1 VTSGEAVGNN
11 QNFLE
16 VGMSGRPKGEFRVQQ
31 CAIRILVMVIA
42 LSAMFLVSTAAQAQT
57 LYGSLTGTVTDKTGA
72 VIPNV
77 PVTLT
82 NQATGEVRAEKS
94 NGDGTYTFLDVLPGT
109 YSLSIAQQGSFGG
122 VRQKDIAIG
131 VNSQVRIDVTLQP
144 ASVSSQVT
152 VTEAAPELQT
162 ETAEVDS
169 DINQTQLAQLPITSS
184 QGRNYESLYTLI
196 PGAANVQEKNSIGGN
211 PSRAMA
217 VNVNG
222 NSYNGNTTRIDGAID
237 YYGWLPYLIA
247 YVTPTDAVESVTITT
262 DDFNAEQGQAGG
274 ASIRVTTKSGGHDF
288 HGGGWEY
295 YQDAAL
301 SARGYTATQASLVSA
316 VNPTGSVPKNIYQEY
331 GGNIG
336 GPVYI
341 PKILTGKKKL
351 FFFTNFDRI
360 TRRQLAAALTTVPDA
375 LMNAGNFS
383 EAASVATLYDPQP
396 QAPGWQGQVNPTL
409 CPSPNTSYTNGYLQ
423 YQCRP
428 SFTAEY
434 GETGTNVNTIPASR
448 VSLAGGIMMQD
459 LLAISKTIPTPSSNL
474 LTQSMAND
482 YQGIA
487 TVAYSRNASDTK
499 ITFIPNENTQIFGK
513 YGITPYSL
521 IDPQILGDTPCSG
534 SNACAGGPTADG
546 GQPGDVGGRGQ
557 NAGLGMSRTIGSNIV
572 IDADFGFTRLL
583 TFAQS
588 TLDVALGDYGVKTL
602 KIPGTNQGGGAGLN
616 YVGQPGFY
624 LSTFTGIGNNNGS
637 NPFEFRD
644 NQFTGDVN
652 LSWLHGHHSVKIG
665 YTYYHFLLNH
675 FQPTSGGQPNVP
687 RGGFTFQG
695 GMTCGVTPTATTAS
709 CGIQGYNSLADFQ
722 LGLPNNGSG
731 NAIGDP
737 SQVFNPNALRW
748 SEDGLYAQDTWQVN
762 PKLTLT
768 YGIRYE
774 IYPAPYRDR
783 TGAAVLLPQLPQSAN
798 VEVGGIN
805 GNPRSAGIGAGWGQI
820 VPRLGIAYRLND
832 KTVVRTGFGL
842 TTDPDSM
849 RFLRDSYPEDLAPNY
864 QGTGNFTIAV
874 DPANGNAPMN
884 LTYGIPTSAK
894 LAPNYSTGFASLPV
908 AGSTNTLPQNFRRGY
923 IESWNLVV
931 QRTLPWDFVANIAY
945 VGDHF
950 VRQPAG
956 VNYLNAANFPSS
968 SSVCMPNGQFNP
980 SSGYTGACS
989 FNANETINIGA
1000 PCPSTATG
1008 TAQGTCYNT
1017 GGITINFPAFSSEY
1031 GALQSQLT
1039 RNAGKNASLGVVYTF
1054 SHAID
1059 FEDNGAGSG
1068 SGGTA
1073 FNYPTMFHF
1082 NRALA
1087 GYDEKHNFQLWA
1099 VYTLPFGTGQKWLNT
1114 RGLAS
1119 EIVGGWQ
1126 LNGQFSHY
1134 SGFPFSVNANSNTIG
1149 GFTPG
1154 FGATYAQL
1162 TGSYQQESGHNR
1174 TFGNTAVSGG
1184 KPWFNPAV
1192 FSSPTESA
1200 SAVVLPN
1207 TSRNKFRGPGNSQF
1221 NTSLF
1226 KSFHVW
1232 READFQIRFEA
1243 FNLFNHPFLNNPN
1256 TTVPTAANIAAGNY
1270 GTFGLITSY
1279 GQPSSQT
1286 QGARALQFGG
1296 RISF

>member
-1 VTSGEAVGNN
+1 MT
-11 QNFLE
+11 
-16 VGMSGRPKGEFRVQQ
+16 GRPMSDSKVHA
-31 CAIRILVMVIA
+31 CVIRILVSAIA
-42 LSAMFLVSTAAQAQT
+42 LVAMLLGSSAARAQV
-57 LYGSLTGTVTDKTGA
+57 LYGSLNGSVTDKTGA

-77 PVTLT
+77 PVTIT
-82 NQATGEVRAEKS
+82 DQATGAVRATQA
-94 NGDGTYTFLDVLPGT
+94 NGDGSYEFLNVLPGT
-109 YSLSIAQQGSFGG
+109 YTLSVAKAGNFAGYKQQN
-122 VRQKDIAIG
+122 VEIE
-131 VNSQVRIDVTLQP
+131 VNHQVRIDITLQP
-144 ASVSSQVT
+144 ASVSTQIT

-169 DINQTQLAQLPITSS
+169 DITQTQLAQLPITSS

-247 YVTPTDAVESVTITT
+247 YVTPTDAIESVSVTT

-288 HGGGWEY
+288 HGSAWEY

-301 SARGYTATQASLVSA
+301 NARGYTATQASLISA
-316 VNPTGSVPKNIYQEY
+316 SNPTGSIPKNIYQEY

-360 TRRQLAAALTTVPDA
+360 TRRQLATTSPALTVPDS
-375 LMNAGNFS
+375 LMNGGNFS

-396 QAPGWQGQVNPTL
+396 QAPGWQGKVNPAL
-409 CPSPNTSYTNGYLQ
+409 CPNPNGSYTNGYLQ

-428 SFTAEY
+428 SFTSEY
-434 GETGTNVNTIPASR
+434 GETGTGVNTIPAAR
-448 VSLAGGIMMQD
+448 ISLAGGIMMQN
-459 LLAISKTIPTPSSNL
+459 LAAISKTIGTPSANL
-474 LTQSMAND
+474 LAQSMAND
-482 YQGIA
+482 YIGTA

-499 ITFIPNENTQIFGK
+499 ITFIPTENTQIFGK
-513 YGITPYSL
+513 YGVTPYSL
-521 IDPQILGDTPCSG
+521 IDPQVLGDTPCTG

-557 NAGLGMSRTIGSNIV
+557 NAGLGVSHVFGPRLVM
-572 IDADFGFTRLL
+572 DADFGFTRLL

-588 TLDVALGDYGVKTL
+588 TLDLALGDYGVNTL
-602 KIPGTNQGGGAGLN
+602 KIPGTNQGGGAGSN

-652 LSWLHGHHSVKIG
+652 LSWLKGHHAFKFG
-665 YTYYHFLLNH
+665 YTYYHFDLNH

-695 GMTCGVTPTATTAS
+695 GMTCGNTTTATTAS
-709 CGIQGYNSLADFQ
+709 CGIVGYNSLADFL

-748 SEDGLYAQDTWQVN
+748 SEDGVYAQDTWTMT

-783 TGAAVLLPQLPQSAN
+783 TGASVLLPQLPQSAN

-820 VPRLGIAYRLND
+820 VPRVGVAYSLNS
-832 KTVVRTGFGL
+832 KTVIRTGFGL

-849 RFLRDSYPEDLAPNY
+849 RFLRDSFPEDLAPNY

-884 LTYGIPTSAK
+884 LTYGIPNSAK
-894 LAPNYSTGFASLPV
+894 LVPNYSTGFASLPV
-908 AGSTNTLPQNFRRGY
+908 AGSTNTLPQNYRRGY
-923 IESWNLVV
+923 IESWNLIV
-931 QRTLPWDFVANIAY
+931 QRTLPMDFVANVGY

-956 VNYLNAANFPSS
+956 INYLNAANFPSAS
-968 SSVCMPNGQFNP
+968 SPCMPNGQFSP
-980 SSGYTGACS
+980 TSGYTGACS

-1000 PCPSTATG
+1000 PCPATATG

-1017 GGITINFPAFSSEY
+1017 GGITINFPVFSSEY
-1031 GALQSQLT
+1031 NSLQAQLT
-1039 RNAGKNASLGVVYTF
+1039 RNAGKNASLGVVYTY

-1068 SGGTA
+1068 SGGTT
-1073 FNYPTMFHF
+1073 FNYPAMFRF
-1082 NRALA
+1082 NRGEA
-1087 GYDEKHNFQLWA
+1087 GYDQTQNLQVWA
-1099 VYTLPFGTGQKWLNT
+1099 VYSLPFGHGQKWLNQ
-1114 RGLAS
+1114 GVAGDL
-1119 EIVGGWQ
+1119 IGGWQ
-1126 LNGQFSHY
+1126 LNGQFSHT

-1162 TGSYQQESGHNR
+1162 VSPYQQQSGHNR

-1184 KPWFNPAV
+1184 KPWFNPAS
-1192 FSSPTESA
+1192 FASPTESA
-1200 SAVVLPN
+1200 AAPVLPN
-1207 TSRNKFRGPGNSQF
+1207 TGRDQFRGPGNSQF

-1226 KSFHVW
+1226 KSFHIV
-1232 READFQIRFEA
+1232 REAEFQVRIEA

-1270 GTFGLITSY
+1270 GTFGLITSF

-1286 QGARALQFGG
+1286 AGARALQFGG
-1296 RISF
+1296 RFNF

>member
-1 VTSGEAVGNN
+1 
-11 QNFLE
+11 
-16 VGMSGRPKGEFRVQQ
+16 
-31 CAIRILVMVIA
+31 
-42 LSAMFLVSTAAQAQT
+42 
-57 LYGSLTGTVTDKTGA
+57 
-72 VIPNV
+72 
-77 PVTLT
+77 
-82 NQATGEVRAEKS
+82 
-94 NGDGTYTFLDVLPGT
+94 
-109 YSLSIAQQGSFGG
+109 
-122 VRQKDIAIG
+122 
-131 VNSQVRIDVTLQP
+131 
-144 ASVSSQVT
+144 
-152 VTEAAPELQT
+152 
-162 ETAEVDS
+162 
-169 DINQTQLAQLPITSS
+169 
-184 QGRNYESLYTLI
+184 
-196 PGAANVQEKNSIGGN
+196 
-211 PSRAMA
+211 
-217 VNVNG
+217 
-222 NSYNGNTTRIDGAID
+222 
-237 YYGWLPYLIA
+237 
-247 YVTPTDAVESVTITT
+247 
-262 DDFNAEQGQAGG
+262 
-274 ASIRVTTKSGGHDF
+274 
-288 HGGGWEY
+288 
-295 YQDAAL
+295 
-301 SARGYTATQASLVSA
+301 
-316 VNPTGSVPKNIYQEY
+316 
-331 GGNIG
+331 
-336 GPVYI
+336 
-341 PKILTGKKKL
+341 
-351 FFFTNFDRI
+351 
-360 TRRQLAAALTTVPDA
+360 
-375 LMNAGNFS
+375 
-383 EAASVATLYDPQP
+383 
-396 QAPGWQGQVNPTL
+396 
-409 CPSPNTSYTNGYLQ
+409 
-423 YQCRP
+423 
-428 SFTAEY
+428 
-434 GETGTNVNTIPASR
+434 
-448 VSLAGGIMMQD
+448 MMQD
-459 LLAISKTIPTPSSNL
+459 LAAISKTIATPSSGL
-474 LTQSMAND
+474 LAQSMAND

-499 ITFIPNENTQIFGK
+499 ITYIPSENTQIFGK
-513 YGITPYSL
+513 YGVTPYSL
-521 IDPQILGDTPCSG
+521 IDPQILGDSPCTG

-546 GQPGDVGGRGQ
+546 GQPGNVGGRGQ
-557 NAGLGMSRTIGSNIV
+557 NAGLGMSHVFGANLV
-572 IDADFGFTRLL
+572 MDADFGFTRLL

-588 TLDVALGDYGVKTL
+588 TLDVALGDYGLNTL
-602 KIPGTNQGGGAGLN
+602 KIPGTNGAGLN

-652 LSWLHGHHSVKIG
+652 MSWLHGHHAVKTG

-695 GMTCGVTPTATTAS
+695 GMTCGNTTTATTAS
-709 CGIQGYNSLADFQ
+709 CGIAGYNSLADFQ

-748 SEDGLYAQDTWQVN
+748 SEHGLYVQDTWTMT
-762 PKLTLT
+762 PKMTLT

-832 KTVVRTGFGL
+832 KTVLRTGFGL

-884 LTYGIPTSAK
+884 LTYGIPNSAK

-923 IESWNLVV
+923 IETWNLFI
-931 QRTLPWDFVANIAY
+931 QRTLFKDFVANVGY
-945 VGDHF
+945 VGTHF

-956 VNYLNAANFPSS
+956 INYLNAANFPSS
-968 SSVCMPNGQFNP
+968 SSPCMPNGQFSP
-980 SSGYTGACS
+980 TSGYTGACS

-1017 GGITINFPAFSSEY
+1017 GGITVNFPVFSSEY
-1031 GALQSQLT
+1031 NALQSQLT
-1039 RNAGKNASLGVVYTF
+1039 RNAGKNASVGVVYTY

-1068 SGGTA
+1068 SGGTT
-1073 FNYPTMFHF
+1073 FNYPTMFRF
-1082 NRALA
+1082 NRGAA
-1087 GYDEKHNFQLWA
+1087 GYDVKHNLQVWT
-1099 VYTLPFGTGQKWLNT
+1099 VYSLPFGHGQKWMNH
-1114 RGLAS
+1114 GLAADL
-1119 EIVGGWQ
+1119 IGGWQ
-1126 LNGQFSHY
+1126 LNGQFSHT
-1134 SGFPFSVNANSNTIG
+1134 SGFPFSINANSNTIG

-1154 FGATYAQL
+1154 FGATYANG
-1162 TGSYQQESGHNR
+1162 TYQQKGGHNR

-1184 KPWFNPAV
+1184 RPWFNPAT

-1226 KSFHVW
+1226 KSFHIV
-1232 READFQIRFEA
+1232 REAEFQVRIEA

-1256 TTVPTAANIAAGNY
+1256 ATVPTAANIAAGNY

-1279 GQPSSQT
+1279 GTPSSQT
-1286 QGARALQFGG
+1286 AGARALQFGG
-1296 RISF
+1296 RINF